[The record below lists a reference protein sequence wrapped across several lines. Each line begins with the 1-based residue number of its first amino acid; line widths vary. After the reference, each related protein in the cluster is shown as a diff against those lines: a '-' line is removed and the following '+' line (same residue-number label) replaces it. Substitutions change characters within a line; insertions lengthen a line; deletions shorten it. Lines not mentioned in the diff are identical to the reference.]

1 MLFEWLQ
8 PAFQQL
14 WQRRAKFPHALL
26 LYGPE
31 GIGKHEL
38 ALQLGKSLLCDS
50 PHPDGAACGQCT
62 HCHLIGTGTHPDWYP
77 VGLELND
84 SGKLSSEI
92 KIGQIRELCQ
102 NLIQTRHSGRY
113 KIAIINPAERMNRN
127 AANSLLKTLEEP
139 VPETLL
145 LLVSSQPARLPAT
158 IRSRCQQLRITAP
171 DPAAVKTWLH
181 KQYSDVDTEALYA
194 ASGGSPRV
202 AGEIAK
208 QGLLAVRSDIL
219 KDMRGILLDALNP
232 LAVAEKW
239 KDSDLRWI
247 LSWLSGWLEDLIL
260 LKRGG
265 QQAVLNADLLKPL
278 LALTERVDLGKLF
291 NLHER
296 VLQARQLL
304 DSAVNHRLL
313 YESLLLE
320 WSDIRQH

>member
-14 WQRRAKFPHALL
+14 LQRRSQFPHGLL

-31 GIGKHEL
+31 GIGKYEL
-38 ALQLGKSLLCDS
+38 ALELGKSLLCDS
-50 PHPDGAACGQCT
+50 PGSAGIACGLCS
-62 HCHLIGTGTHPDWYP
+62 HCRLINAGTHPDWYA
-77 VGLELND
+77 VGLEMND

-92 KIGQIRELCQ
+92 KIGQIRGLCQ
-102 NLIQTRHSGRY
+102 SLLQTRHSGRY

-139 VPETLL
+139 APETLL
-145 LLVSSQPARLPAT
+145 LLVSSQPSRLPAT
-158 IRSRCQQLRITAP
+158 IRSRCQQLRIKSP
-171 DPAAVKTWLH
+171 DHATVKAWLR
-181 KQYSDVDTEALYA
+181 KQYADMDAEALYA
-194 ASGGSPRV
+194 ASAGSPV
-202 AGEIAK
+202 AAAEIAT
-208 QGLLAVRSDIL
+208 QGLLPARSDVL
-219 KDMRGILLDALNP
+219 QDLRAVLAEATNP

-247 LSWLSGWLEDLIL
+247 LSWLTSWLEDLIL

-265 QQAVLNADLLKPL
+265 QQAVLNVDLVKSLLVLSEQADL
-278 LALTERVDLGKLF
+278 AKLF

-296 VLQARQLL
+296 VLQAKLLL